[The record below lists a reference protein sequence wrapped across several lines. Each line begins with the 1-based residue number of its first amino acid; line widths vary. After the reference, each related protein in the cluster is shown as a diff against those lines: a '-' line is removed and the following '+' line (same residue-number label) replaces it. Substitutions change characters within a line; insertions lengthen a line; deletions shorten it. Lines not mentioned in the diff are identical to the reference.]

1 MKYLRYLF
9 ILLLSFTMV
18 MPAVYAAPGRTSKT
32 EQAKKAAAKKKA
44 AKQKAA
50 QKKKDQR
57 AKKKQQK
64 SNQRA
69 KQQNKKKSSSTTSMT
84 AKQLKAYNARR
95 FDIHNLAVWGGAGY
109 SGLLNGGSDFDM
121 GGASMGSS
129 KFQGLAGGMLG
140 VGYEYNYKK
149 FLLSVGPEFRLISSV
164 DRLNFTEPYDCPMP
178 EYNQI
183 KHYQFEGLSEQQ
195 LVGQLTLPVMM
206 GMKLDKWYWKA
217 GVKVGYSLLSN
228 YSQTGTVNPTL
239 TDPDAYDPSWSML
252 PNHGIAPYP
261 YTAKGKNT
269 FGLDMAASA
278 EIGINLDQF
287 LSQDWVNQNEDRD
300 RPLRMRLAVFAD
312 YGLLNQSSQ
321 QDMPFVPSYSDKK
334 IATTSLMQS
343 EWIPSKLNSLL
354 VGVKFTFML
363 QMNKVR
369 EEKKQDAY
377 MAVLTYNTKTD
388 RAMAG
393 VPFTIEGNGIKT
405 ISKTTN
411 KKGLYSK
418 RFRLGTYTISASA
431 KGYIPVEDMQFTHEE
446 VNDTAYVG
454 LRPIP
459 IYTYVVRDAKTG
471 KAIAA
476 RVTFLNA
483 NNEEVML
490 TAATDS
496 IKESNTASLQ
506 LNTAY
511 RVHIEAPDY
520 FSYTGSIADIEG
532 NETFTL
538 EPIVK
543 KRKIILHDLYF
554 ATNSVVILPESE
566 KGLQDLYDLLN
577 ENPEVRIRI
586 TGHTDSVGS
595 DKDNQKLS
603 EGRANSVR
611 DDMIRRGIDESRIEA
626 EGKGESEPI
635 DTNDTEEGRAKNRRV
650 EFMIL

>member
-1 MKYLRYLF
+1 MRHVKYLF

-64 SNQRA
+64 AKQRA

-183 KHYQFEGLSEQQ
+183 KHYQFEDLSEQQ
-195 LVGQLTLPVMM
+195 LIGQLTLPVMM

-239 TDPDAYDPSWSML
+239 TDPDAYDPSWSMF

-393 VPFTIEGNGIKT
+393 VPFTIDGDGLKT
-405 ISKTTN
+405 IRKTTN

-418 RFRLGTYTISASA
+418 RFRPGTYTISASA

-459 IYTYVVRDAKTG
+459 VYTYVVRDAKTG
-471 KAIAA
+471 KPIAA
-476 RVTFLNA
+476 HVTFLNA
-483 NNEEVML
+483 NNEEVLL

-496 IKESNTASLQ
+496 LKETNTASLQ

-520 FSYTGSIADIEG
+520 FAYTGPIADIEG

-611 DDMIRRGIDESRIEA
+611 DDMIRRGIDENRIEA

-650 EFMIL
+650 EFVIL

>member
-1 MKYLRYLF
+1 
-9 ILLLSFTMV
+9 MV

-69 KQQNKKKSSSTTSMT
+69 KQQSKKKSSSTTSMT

-109 SGLLNGGSDFDM
+109 SGLLNGGADFDM

-287 LSQDWVNQNEDRD
+287 LSQDWINQNEDRD

-377 MAVLTYNTKTD
+377 MAVLTYNTRTD

-393 VPFTIEGNGIKT
+393 VPFTIDGDGLKT
-405 ISKTTN
+405 IRKTTN

-418 RFRLGTYTISASA
+418 RFRPGTYTISASA